1 MTRAAIYARYSD
13 KLQKP
18 TSIEDQVRL
27 CRERAIQRGWTVV
40 DVFSDYEVSGFSVL
54 HRPGIQALVEAV
66 QRGKIDVV
74 VSEALDRTFRNLHD
88 SSGFYQTARFAGV
101 RIHTLAEGDVNIIHI
116 GMKGTMNELYLDD
129 LKLKVKRGQRGRVEN
144 GKIGGG
150 NCYGYDVVRKL
161 DARGEPIRGERS
173 INEEQARIVVR
184 IFREYAEGR
193 SPKAI
198 AAQLNKEGVPGPT
211 EKRWGPSTIYGNWHR
226 GSGILNNELYVG
238 TIVWNKVSY
247 PKNPSTGKHVT
258 RNNPESDWVR
268 GDAPELRIVDQEL
281 WERVKARQLR
291 TRQSRK
297 KFNEYVRPRY
307 LFSYLLKCGCCGG
320 GMAKISASRYGCS
333 QARNKGATVC
343 SNRHTIRQEDLE
355 RTVLDILQQHLM
367 KSELVEEFCTAYTTR
382 LNELRREQNAAVAGY
397 RAELQR
403 IDRADRRITKA
414 IVDGFFNDAMK
425 QEGLRLNARRE
436 ELNALLAVEKPNP
449 VVFHPN
455 MAKRY
460 QREIST
466 LIRSFHEGTN
476 RTEAVE
482 IIRSLIERVVLTPNP
497 KGSGMLISL
506 HGDLAGILNM
516 ALGSDKGENQTEI
529 DLKQVKLVVGLDDR
543 GSTRRK
549 QNRLV
554 GGQSTSL
561 PFWQEQMVG
570 PEGLEPPTKRL

>member
-1 MTRAAIYARYSD
+1 MTRVAIYARYSD
-13 KLQKP
+13 KLQNP
-18 TSIEDQVRL
+18 TSIEDQIRI
-27 CRERAIQRGWTVV
+27 CRERAEKQGWTVV
-40 DVFSDYEVSGFSVL
+40 EIFSDFETSGYSVL
-54 HRPGIQALVEAV
+54 RRPGIKALMEVV
-66 QRGKIDVV
+66 QRGHVDVV
-74 VSEALDRTFRNLHD
+74 LSEALDRIFRNLHD

-101 RIHTLAEGDVNIIHI
+101 RIHTLAEGDINILHI
-116 GMKGTMNELYLDD
+116 GMKGTMDELFLDG

-173 INEEQARIVVR
+173 INPEQARIVVR

-211 EKRWGPSTIYGNWHR
+211 AQRWGPSTIYGNWHR

-258 RNNPESDWVR
+258 RNNPESEWVR
-268 GDAPELRIVDQEL
+268 GPAPELRIVDQDL
-281 WERVKARQLR
+281 WDRVKARQLR
-291 TRQSRK
+291 TRKANK
-297 KFNEYVRPRY
+297 KFNEHVRPRY

-333 QARNKGATVC
+333 QARNKGNAVC
-343 SNRHTIRQEDLE
+343 SNRNTIPQADLE
-355 RTVLDILQQHLM
+355 RTVLEILQKHLM
-367 KSELVEEFCTAYTTR
+367 KPELVEEFCTAYTKR
-382 LNELRREQNAAVAGY
+382 LNELRRDQNASIAGY
-397 RAELQR
+397 RAELEKL
-403 IDRADRRITKA
+403 DRTDRRITKA
-414 IVDGFFNDAMK
+414 IVEGYFNEAMK
-425 QEGLRLNARRE
+425 QEGLRANARRA
-436 ELNALLAVEKPNP
+436 ELNALLANAKPSP
-449 VVFHPN
+449 VALHPN
-455 MAKRY
+455 MARRY
-460 QREIST
+460 QREVST
-466 LIRSFHEGTN
+466 LIRSFHDGSN
-476 RTEAVE
+476 RAEAIE

-497 KGSGMLISL
+497 KGRGMLVSL

-516 ALGSDKGENQTEI
+516 ALGNDGGEDQTEI

-543 GSTRRK
+543 MSTGRK
-549 QNRLV
+549 QSRLV

-570 PEGLEPPTKRL
+570 PAGLEPATNPL